1 MSDFPS
7 NLRYSK
13 EHEWARLEQ
22 DGSVTIGITQH
33 AVEALGDITMV
44 TLPEVGSTMEAGENF
59 GDIDSVKAVSE
70 LYAPI
75 DGEVLTINEELE
87 DSPEEVNEG
96 PYAAGWMVR
105 VKPTKPDQLE
115 GLMDAATYSTMVA
128 ALAD

>member
-115 GLMDAATYSTMVA
+115 GLMDAATYSTLVA

>member
-115 GLMDAATYSTMVA
+115 GLMDAATYSTLVA
-128 ALAD
+128 ALKD